1 VLSANLGPPSPQIS
15 PKIVDI
21 HGNLGKEKQGILCYR
36 LMNPFSKGNQYKW
49 LSMSNIHLVEF
60 WALSL
65 LYADESTFQCES
77 MQVALELDNIHLV
90 GILRPWRIS
99 LVSQHMHIVPL
110 DHHSSY

>member
-1 VLSANLGPPSPQIS
+1 
-15 PKIVDI
+15 
-21 HGNLGKEKQGILCYR
+21 
-36 LMNPFSKGNQYKW
+36 
-49 LSMSNIHLVEF
+49 MSNIHLVEF
-60 WALSL
+60 WALAL

-90 GILRPWRIS
+90 GILRLWRIS